1 MPEAVVIRP
10 ATRTDLT
17 GLVSLLGSVSSLR
30 EDPAAGD
37 GQRRD
42 LELMLKNGR
51 GRILIASVA
60 DRTVVGMCSGRL
72 TIQEAE
78 GGPAVLIEDVVV
90 REDWR
95 GQGLGELLIHRL
107 TEWARADSAGRLML
121 LADPDAAP
129 APGFQNNAHRPG
141 NRL

>member
-10 ATRTDLT
+10 ATRADLP
-17 GLVSLLGSVSSLR
+17 GLVSLFGSVPSLS
-30 EDPAAGD
+30 EGPAGTD

-42 LELMLKNGR
+42 PELMLKNGR

-60 DRTVVGMCSGRL
+60 DGTVVGLCAGRL
-72 TIQEAE
+72 TIQVAE

-129 APGFQNNAHRPG
+129 APGFEHNTRRPG
-141 NRL
+141 NGL

>member
-10 ATRTDLT
+10 ATRTDLP
-17 GLVSLLGSVSSLR
+17 GLVSLLGPVSSLL
-30 EDPAAGD
+30 EGPAARD

-42 LELMLKNGR
+42 PELMLKNGR

-60 DRTVVGMCSGRL
+60 DGTVVGMCSGRL
-72 TIQEAE
+72 TIQVAE

-129 APGFQNNAHRPG
+129 APGLENNAQRPG

>member
-10 ATRTDLT
+10 ATRADLS
-17 GLVSLLGSVSSLR
+17 GLVTLAGSASSPV
-30 EDPAAGD
+30 EDRASGD
-37 GQRRD
+37 GRRSD

-51 GRILIASVA
+51 GRILIANVA
-60 DRTVVGMCSGRL
+60 DGTVVGMCSGRL
-72 TIQEAE
+72 TILEAE

-95 GQGLGELLIHRL
+95 GQGLGELLINRL

-129 APGFQNNAHRPG
+129 VPGLGRNIHRPG
-141 NRL
+141 NDL

>member
-1 MPEAVVIRP
+1 MPEAVVIRL
-10 ATRTDLT
+10 ATRTDLP
-17 GLVSLLGSVSSLR
+17 GLVSLFGSVSSLL
-30 EDPAAGD
+30 EDSAGRD

-60 DRTVVGMCSGRL
+60 DGTVVGMCSGLL

-121 LADPDAAP
+121 LAAPDAAP
-129 APGFQNNAHRPG
+129 AHGLERNTRRPG

>member
-17 GLVSLLGSVSSLR
+17 GLVSLLGSISSLR
-30 EDPAAGD
+30 EEFAGRD

-60 DRTVVGMCSGRL
+60 DGTVVGMCSGRL
-72 TIQEAE
+72 TIQKAE

-129 APGFQNNAHRPG
+129 APGLENNTHRPD

>member
-10 ATRTDLT
+10 ATRADLP
-17 GLVSLLGSVSSLR
+17 GLMSLLDSVPSPG
-30 EDPAAGD
+30 EGPD
-37 GQRRD
+37 GADGHRRD
-42 LELMLKNGR
+42 PELMLKNGR

-60 DRTVVGMCSGRL
+60 DGTVVGMCSGRL

-90 REDWR
+90 REDRR

-107 TEWARADSAGRLML
+107 TAWAGADSAGRLML
-121 LADPDAAP
+121 LAAPDAVP
-129 APGFQNNAHRPG
+129 APGLENNAHRPG

>member
-10 ATRTDLT
+10 ATRTDLP
-17 GLVSLLGSVSSLR
+17 GLVSLLGSVSSCC
-30 EDPAAGD
+30 EDSAAGD

-42 LELMLKNGR
+42 PELMLKNGR
-51 GRILIASVA
+51 GHILIASVA
-60 DRTVVGMCSGRL
+60 SGTVVGMCSGRL

-90 REDWR
+90 REGWR

-107 TEWARADSAGRLML
+107 TEWARADSVGRLML

-129 APGFQNNAHRPG
+129 AHGLENNAHRPG
-141 NRL
+141 DRL

>member
-10 ATRTDLT
+10 ATRTDLP
-17 GLVSLLGSVSSLR
+17 GLVSLLGSVSSYC

-37 GQRRD
+37 GQRRYP
-42 LELMLKNGR
+42 ELMLKNGR

-60 DRTVVGMCSGRL
+60 DGTVVGMCSGRL

-90 REDWR
+90 REGWR
-95 GQGLGELLIHRL
+95 GQGLGESLIHRL
-107 TEWARADSAGRLML
+107 TEWAGADSVGRLML

-129 APGFQNNAHRPG
+129 ASGLENNAHRPG
-141 NRL
+141 DRL

>member
-10 ATRTDLT
+10 ATRADLP
-17 GLVSLLGSVSSLR
+17 GLVSLHRSVVSPCEETVNR
-30 EDPAAGD
+30 D

-42 LELMLKNGR
+42 PELMLKNGR
-51 GRILIASVA
+51 GRILIANIA
-60 DRTVVGMCSGRL
+60 DGTVVGLCSGRL

-107 TEWARADSAGRLML
+107 TE
-121 LADPDAAP
+121 
-129 APGFQNNAHRPG
+129 
-141 NRL
+141 

>member
-10 ATRTDLT
+10 ATRADLP
-17 GLVSLLGSVSSLR
+17 GLVSLHRSVSSPG
-30 EDPAAGD
+30 EDAADRD
-37 GQRRD
+37 GRRRD
-42 LELMLKNGR
+42 PELMLKNGR
-51 GRILIASVA
+51 GRILIANIA
-60 DRTVVGMCSGRL
+60 DGTVVGLCSGRL

-78 GGPAVLIEDVVV
+78 GSPAVLIEDVVV

-107 TEWARADSAGRLML
+107 TEWARADNAGRLLL

-129 APGFQNNAHRPG
+129 DPRFGRNIHRPG
-141 NRL
+141 NDS

>member
-1 MPEAVVIRP
+1 MPEALVIRP
-10 ATRTDLT
+10 ATRADLP
-17 GLVSLLGSVSSLR
+17 GLVSLLDSVSSL
-30 EDPAAGD
+30 EKGTVGTD
-37 GQRRD
+37 GRRRD

-60 DRTVVGMCSGRL
+60 DRTVVGLCAGRL
-72 TIQEAE
+72 TILEAE

-95 GQGLGELLIHRL
+95 GQGLGEMLINRL

-129 APGFQNNAHRPG
+129 AHGFGYTAHRPG

>member
-10 ATRTDLT
+10 ATRADLH

-60 DRTVVGMCSGRL
+60 DKTVVGLCSGRL

-129 APGFQNNAHRPG
+129 AHGFACNARRPG